1 VLGRGSRQSGCALC
15 VLLSLL
21 ALPATGVSQEFESG
35 WPKDVERVWVGPEYW
50 ANRLQDWRISGGRL
64 ECREDTPGKPF
75 RTVHLL
81 TRRLGDTRG
90 DLAMSVRIG
99 VLGESG
105 RASDTSAAGFL
116 IGAGA
121 DVDYR
126 AASLVHHSTGPGGG
140 IVAAMDGRGR
150 AVFRD
155 MTIRGCPIIAAGKAI
170 PAPIPA
176 ELILRLTGEP
186 VGDTY
191 ELTLTVENPEA
202 DLVVSRAT
210 LERFSR
216 HRLCGN
222 VALVSH
228 PGSSRGRTGAR
239 YWFRDW
245 QVSGSKVE
253 GHDDRLCGPIVS
265 TQYTLSRGV
274 MTMTAQMMPLGEND
288 TGTVRLEIG
297 QNGSWRTIST
307 AEIIESGYTATFR
320 VEDWDSSKD
329 TPYRVVYNLKQAD
342 GSTKPYTWPGTVR
355 REPTDKSTI
364 VVAAFTGNHNVRPSG
379 VDRGTFVWTRA
390 GLWFPHT
397 DITDS
402 VGKHDP
408 DVLFF
413 SGDQVYEGASPTR
426 PERTALDYLYKWYLW
441 CWAFR
446 DLARD
451 RPCICIPDDHDVYHG
466 NLWGAGGRRAAS
478 QDDGGYTMPAEFV
491 NMVQR
496 TMTSNLPDPYD
507 PSPVEQGIG
516 VYYCAMNYGGISFA
530 VVEDR
535 KFKSSP
541 TVVVPEG
548 KVENGW
554 FQNPNFDP
562 AKEADVPGATLI
574 GDRQLRFLQ
583 DWAADWSHGAEMK
596 AVLSQTLFS
605 NLATLP
611 SDAPSDRVVPR
622 LAIVP
627 VGAYPPD
634 DKRVADADSNGWP
647 QTGRNNAL
655 REMRRGFALHICGD
669 QHLGS
674 TIQYGVDDWRDAGF
688 ALCVPS
694 VGNFFPRRWFPP
706 EPGLNRELGTPR
718 YTGDYYDGFGNRMTV
733 HAVSNPHAYG
743 HEPAAL
749 YERAPGYGIV
759 KFNKDDRTITIECW
773 PRWEDP
779 SKAGATQYP
788 GWPVTIKQTDNYG
801 RKAVAYLPTLNTSGL
816 TDPVVQI
823 VDESDGEIVY
833 TLRIKGASFRPR
845 VFKRG
850 TYTITV
856 SDPDLGKSRTFQ
868 AVQSMSPERH
878 EELEVTFTD

>member
-1 VLGRGSRQSGCALC
+1 VLDGKSTRSAWAFC
-15 VLLSLL
+15 VLLSVL
-21 ALPATGVSQEFESG
+21 ASPATGVSQEFDSS
-35 WPKDVERVWVGPEYW
+35 WPQDVERVWVGPEYW

-64 ECREDTPGKPF
+64 ECAQGSPGKPF

-81 TRRLGDTRG
+81 TRRLGDKQG
-90 DLAMSVRIG
+90 DLSMSVRIG
-99 VLGESG
+99 ALGEST
-105 RASDTSAAGFL
+105 RARHDSAAGFL
-116 IGAGA
+116 IGAGP

-140 IVAAMDGRGR
+140 IVAAVDGRGR

-155 MTIRGCPIIAAGKAI
+155 MTIRGCPIIALGKA
-170 PAPIPA
+170 APGRIPA
-176 ELILRLTGEP
+176 EVIVRVTGQPVEDRYRLALSVHDPDTDEP
-186 VGDTY
+186 LSRV
-191 ELTLTVENPEA
+191 TLGGMDPER
-202 DLVVSRAT
+202 VV
-210 LERFSR
+210 
-216 HRLCGN
+216 GN

-228 PGSSRGRTGAR
+228 PGSSRGSGGGAR

-245 QVSGSKVE
+245 RVSGSKVE
-253 GHDDRLCGPIVS
+253 VHDDRLCGPILS
-265 TQYTLSRGV
+265 TQYTLSRGI
-274 MTMTAQMMPLGEND
+274 MKMTAQMMPLGEND
-288 TGTVRLEIG
+288 TRTVNLEVQ
-297 QNGSWRTIST
+297 QNGSWKT
-307 AEIIESGYTATFR
+307 ADTADVIEPGYTATFR
-320 VEDWDSSKD
+320 VENWDSTKD
-329 TPYRVVYNLKQAD
+329 TPYRVTYDLKQPD
-342 GSTKPYTWPGTVR
+342 GSTKRYTWSGTVR
-355 REPTDKSTI
+355 REPTEKSTV
-364 VVAAFTGNHNVRPSG
+364 VVAAFTGNHNVRPGG
-379 VDRGTFVWTRA
+379 VDRGTFEWTRS

-402 VGKHDP
+402 VGKHEP

-466 NLWGAGGRRAAS
+466 NIWGAGGRHAAS

-496 TMTSNLPDPYD
+496 TQTSNLPDPYD
-507 PSPVEQGIG
+507 PRPVEQGIG

-541 TVVVPEG
+541 TVMVPEG
-548 KVENGW
+548 EVENGW
-554 FQNPNFDP
+554 FQNPDFDP
-562 AKEADVPGATLI
+562 ATQADVAGATLL
-574 GDRQLRFLQ
+574 GDRQLQFLRH
-583 DWAADWSHGAEMK
+583 WAADWSYGAEMK
-596 AVLSQTLFS
+596 TVLSQTLFS

-611 SDAPSDRVVPR
+611 SEAASDRVVPR

-627 VGAYPPD
+627 VGMYPPD

-647 QTGRNNAL
+647 QTGRNKVL

-674 TIQYGVDDWRDAGF
+674 TIQYGVEDWRDAGF

-694 VGNFFPRRWFPP
+694 IANFFPRRWFPP
-706 EPGLNRELGTPR
+706 EPGLNQEPGVPR

-749 YERAPGYGIV
+749 YDRAPGYGIV
-759 KFNKDDRTITIECW
+759 RFDKDDRTITIECW

-779 SKAGATQYP
+779 SKPDAGQYP
-788 GWPVTIKQTDNYG
+788 GWPITIEQTDNYG
-801 RKAVAYLPTLNTSGL
+801 RKAVAYLPTLNVSGL

-823 VDESDGEIVY
+823 VDESDGDIVY
-833 TLRIKGASFRPR
+833 TLRIKGSSFRPK
-845 VFKRG
+845 VFKHG
-850 TYTITV
+850 TYIITV
-856 SDPDLGKSRTFQ
+856 SDPDLDRMKSITGVRSLPPNTSETIDVKF
-868 AVQSMSPERH
+868 
-878 EELEVTFTD
+878 